1 MRIKKLLL
9 SSSIFFFPFLIILF
23 VLFCI
28 NILIKDFNYSHKAF
42 NVDAR
47 SMDWVKYSLA
57 LKKKEITNFFYKF
70 KNSKNN
76 GLPKVRIYIPEKTS
90 NKLLSDIPIST
101 KSYLPAEKI
110 IEGEKKDVQVR
121 YFGDNPINW
130 MFDQKAIRIKTKKT
144 EINLTKKLDM
154 ELNCYLTA
162 KIFKL

>member
-1 MRIKKLLL
+1 
-9 SSSIFFFPFLIILF
+9 
-23 VLFCI
+23 
-28 NILIKDFNYSHKAF
+28 
-42 NVDAR
+42 
-47 SMDWVKYSLA
+47 MDWVKYSLA

-144 EINLTKKLDM
+144 EINQRRSKKSN
-154 ELNCYLTA
+154 ERA
-162 KIFKL
+162 RG